1 MDSIIVCTLSR
12 SMLEPSEG
20 KSVANFADTAFTS
33 RIILLM
39 STLCFSR
46 KESSYC
52 KTEKKNKNKTLIR
65 EKNISCFSLYI
76 GDNALF
82 FESWEK
88 L

>member
-20 KSVANFADTAFTS
+20 KSVASFADTVFTS

-39 STLCFSR
+39 STLCFSP
-46 KESSYC
+46 KESSYR
-52 KTEKKNKNKTLIR
+52 KKEKKILWLG
-65 EKNISCFSLYI
+65 EKKISCLLC
-76 GDNALF
+76 DNALL

-88 L
+88 LC

>member
-20 KSVANFADTAFTS
+20 KSVASFADTAFTS

-39 STLCFSR
+39 STLCFSP
-46 KESSYC
+46 KESSYR
-52 KTEKKNKNKTLIR
+52 KKEKKILWLGKKNFR
-65 EKNISCFSLYI
+65 FSLYI

-88 L
+88 LS